1 MTEIFTK
8 YVYLTL
14 LSIDLLLKFNLK
26 IRWYWKQETASD
38 TEEGIWGM

>member
-1 MTEIFTK
+1 MGHKIINTNSQLIFMRNMTEIFTK

-26 IRWYWKQETASD
+26 IR
-38 TEEGIWGM
+38 